1 MPRIAVNL
9 HPSSHGPAAIPP
21 LSEGRV
27 ETSDL
32 LAGAIKDADD
42 YTKDRV
48 SRARREGGGGGHGFI
63 KAILMQ
69 RIGSSAA
76 AGLTTALKSLGSE
89 VAGDHDDQAMAAIAL
104 TPPSLAAAEPG
115 RQI

>member
-9 HPSSHGPAAIPP
+9 HPSSHGPAAIPT

-42 YTKDRV
+42 YTKARV
-48 SRARREGGGGGHGFI
+48 SRARREGGGGGQGFI

-76 AGLTTALKSLGSE
+76 AGLRSEEHPSELQSLMRLSYA
-89 VAGDHDDQAMAAIAL
+89 VFC
-104 TPPSLAAAEPG
+104 
-115 RQI
+115 